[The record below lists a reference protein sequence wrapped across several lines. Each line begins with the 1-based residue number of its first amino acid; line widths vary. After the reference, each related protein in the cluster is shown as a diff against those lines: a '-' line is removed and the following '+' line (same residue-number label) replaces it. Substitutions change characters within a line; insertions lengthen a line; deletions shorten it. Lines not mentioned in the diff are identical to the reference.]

1 MSCNAV
7 QVKLFLLI
15 MFSTRVL
22 CIGYHG
28 IKLHMPTKTEMLFK
42 GFNTKLVEIEYLA
55 SEDLGLLKAFFLDN
69 LKSLEYIE
77 SELKEIAEG
86 IDVKDL
92 LERITSTLTVGVT
105 LVAALDSRFEYY
117 PSVDRAKNKDRCIMT
132 FRLYGNELNNL
143 KSIDKHFM
151 EIKKVLGATNPA
163 EEFAQDITTGTIR
176 TLRSQSKE
184 FELFDDLEKIWLF
197 MYNLY
202 VRIFNN
208 NLHISKL
215 VGSNFDN
222 SQFSLFETKREE
234 CKMEAPEN
242 AKITIDRCHSIS
254 TGTLCYGT
262 LSVGKNPTQVVKYE
276 PIFFDHCGLDHI
288 YYLDE
293 RSHSPYDLVCLT
305 KEPEKFNCFLS
316 TPSECTL
323 AILATE
329 ITRIQKSCKLKY
341 SEDKYLKGIEIFAFF
356 ELKDEDK
363 ALLYSAIPQLSPD
376 SMTAPLIL
384 HSGKYTLNFKSVALV
399 YNFGPRLEVIRPQL
413 TFDRALLCPRNMTK
427 LITIEDNSSV
437 LEILIISSIIPIII
451 SLAAL
456 CVYSGKF
463 FAKKTRHHRQHRSR
477 RSNRRTRRR
486 REENEMNAFIELL
499 TTRTN

>member
-1 MSCNAV
+1 MSCNTV
-7 QVKLFLLI
+7 QVRLFLLL
-15 MFSTRVL
+15 MFSTKVL

-28 IKLHMPTKTEMLFK
+28 IKLHMPTKTEILFK
-42 GFNTKLVEIEYLA
+42 GFDKKSVEIEYLT
-55 SEDLGLLKAFFLDN
+55 SEDLGLLKAFFVDN
-69 LKSLEYIE
+69 LKSLENIE
-77 SELKEIAEG
+77 SGLNEIAESV
-86 IDVKDL
+86 DVNDL
-92 LERITSTLTVGVT
+92 LERITGTLGVGVT
-105 LVAALDSRFEYY
+105 LVTALDSKFEYY
-117 PSVDRAKNKDRCIMT
+117 PAVDRAKNNDRCILS
-132 FRLYGNELNNL
+132 FRLYRNEIASL
-143 KSIDKHFM
+143 KSIDKHFL
-151 EIKKVLGATNPA
+151 EIKKVLGATNPS
-163 EEFAQDITTGTIR
+163 EEFSATITTQTIR

-184 FELFDDLEKIWLF
+184 FELFDDLEKIWIF

-222 SQFSLFETKREE
+222 SQFALFETKQDE
-234 CKMEAPEN
+234 CKMEEPEN
-242 AKITIDRCHSIS
+242 ANILIDHCHSINL
-254 TGTLCYGT
+254 GTLCYST
-262 LSVGKNPTQVVKYE
+262 LSIGKNPTQVVKYE
-276 PIFFDHCGLDHI
+276 PIYFDHCGLKHI

-293 RSHSPYDLVCLT
+293 TTHSPYDRICLT
-305 KEPEKFNCFLS
+305 QEPEKFRCFLS

-323 AILATE
+323 AILA
-329 ITRIQKSCKLKY
+329 IDISRIQESCKLSH
-341 SEDKYLKGIEIFAFF
+341 SEDKYLEGIEMFAFF

-384 HSGKYTLNFKSVALV
+384 HSGKYTMNFKSATLI
-399 YNFGPRLEVIRPQL
+399 YNFGSRLEVIRPQL
-413 TFDRALLCPRNMTK
+413 TFDKALLCPKGKTK
-427 LITIEDNSSV
+427 HITVEDNSSD
-437 LEILIISSIIPIII
+437 LRILIISSIIPIII

-463 FAKKTRHHRQHRSR
+463 FTKKTRHHREHRSR
-477 RSNRRTRRR
+477 RTNRRTRRR